1 MVIPC
6 SNVMPDTF
14 RVLENYKE
22 SHWSSMS
29 GLEKELQMLEANVA
43 KEFGEEHSED
53 EEDEAEEV
61 EAEEHGKEV
70 EFINGTGG
78 EPEDDEDLLLMD
90 ESLYCV
96 ACNKDFKSDK
106 A

>member
-1 MVIPC
+1 
-6 SNVMPDTF
+6 MPGAF

-29 GLEKELQMLEANVA
+29 GLEKELKMLEANVA
-43 KEFGEEHSED
+43 KEFGEEHSGD

-61 EAEEHGKEV
+61 KAEENGKEV
-70 EFINGTGG
+70 EGINSAGG
-78 EPEDDEDLLLMD
+78 APEDDEDLLLMD
-90 ESLYCV
+90 DSLYCV